1 MLFSSSNITGH
12 LESILIVD
20 DDGMILSLLSLG
32 FEKCGFKVLKAE
44 NGLDAWNIFNSEQI
58 DVILTDIQMP
68 GLTGEELSRKVRNQS
83 PHTKIAVMSGGGTDV
98 AAGLLNEGTADY
110 LFWKPFEVKKIC
122 KILKAD
128 AQVATS
134 DL

>member
-1 MLFSSSNITGH
+1 MLFSSSNINDH

-32 FEKCGFKVLKAE
+32 FEKYGFKVLKAE

-68 GLTGEELSRKVRNQS
+68 GLTGEELSRKIRTYI
-83 PHTKIAVMSGGGTDV
+83 PH
-98 AAGLLNEGTADY
+98 
-110 LFWKPFEVKKIC
+110 P
-122 KILKAD
+122 
-128 AQVATS
+128 
-134 DL
+134 

>member
-1 MLFSSSNITGH
+1 MLFSSSNIIGH
-12 LESILIVD
+12 LKSILIVD
-20 DDGMILSLLSLG
+20 DDGMILSQLSLG
-32 FEKCGFKVLKAE
+32 FEKFGFKVLKAE

-83 PHTKIAVMSGGGTDV
+83 PHTKIAVMSGGETDV
-98 AAGLLNEGTADY
+98 ATGLLNEGTADY
-110 LFWKPFEVKKIC
+110 FFWKPFEIKKIC